1 MQHCIYHSFVISHQK
16 RYNSLSLP
24 KSLKLSSRANFNE
37 QTQPTFS
44 GADIFL
50 SRRRQSITLD
60 KDPKLAISQPK
71 QPFAVA
77 SQTPSTANSN
87 FFIPASP
94 SNTATGFKMA
104 SVITKN
110 KIYIVL
116 KDKCIYRTI
125 FV

>member
-1 MQHCIYHSFVISHQK
+1 MLSFSV
-16 RYNSLSLP
+16 LS

-60 KDPKLAISQPK
+60 KHPKLAISQPK
-71 QPFAVA
+71 QLFAFA
-77 SQTPSTANSN
+77 SQTPSTAHSN
-87 FFIPASP
+87 FFIPAAP
-94 SNTATGFKMA
+94 SNKATGFKMRL
-104 SVITKN
+104 VIPKN

-116 KDKCIYRTI
+116 KGKKI
-125 FV
+125 FLTTFFYFNTYLF